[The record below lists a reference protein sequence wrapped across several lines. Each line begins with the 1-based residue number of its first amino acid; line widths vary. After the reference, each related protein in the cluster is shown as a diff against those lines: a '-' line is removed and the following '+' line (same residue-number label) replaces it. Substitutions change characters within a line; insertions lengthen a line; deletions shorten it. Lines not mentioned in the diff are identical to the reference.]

1 MQISCRI
8 FFRVTTVKRIVLIAI
23 PVLLAIAIFVPIQNR
38 VIYWSLFAAM
48 FVLVYLYHVME
59 DVVPVKDVVKSLGTS
74 DFFSLKCGYVEI
86 KDAKAEL
93 RKGLMVIY
101 GGTVLFYVR
110 AKASGGAKLVQS
122 IPAETIDTYTLCKVD
137 GFHKGVTFTLNGGD
151 EVHFTGN
158 RFSSVESRM
167 REALGWPEEVKT
179 QPEG

>member
-1 MQISCRI
+1 M
-8 FFRVTTVKRIVLIAI
+8 KRAVMLAI
-23 PVLLAIAIFVPIQNR
+23 PAILAVIVFVPIDNR
-38 VIYWSLFAAM
+38 ILYWSLFLVM
-48 FVLVYLYHVME
+48 FALVYAFHIME
-59 DVVPVKDVVKSLGTS
+59 DVVPMKDIVAQLGGQ
-74 DFFSLKCGYVEI
+74 DFFSMKCGYVKI
-86 KDAKAEL
+86 INSQKSEL
-93 RKGLMVIY
+93 QKGVMVIY
-101 GGTVLFYVR
+101 AQTVLFYVR